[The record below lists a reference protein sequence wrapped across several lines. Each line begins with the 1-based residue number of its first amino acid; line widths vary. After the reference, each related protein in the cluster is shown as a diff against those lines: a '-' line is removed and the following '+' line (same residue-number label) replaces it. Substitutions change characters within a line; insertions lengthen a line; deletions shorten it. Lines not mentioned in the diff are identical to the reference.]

1 MNLITTMPTFWGR
14 YKLRNAGGT
23 EMDYGS
29 LPQWVTAGIASAA
42 GIIALLNMYSQR
54 TTARKRAA
62 FDIFLKTETDEK
74 MLTAYDNFHKGVI
87 AMGSA
92 PDAATFCTSAATRDE
107 YLSMRKYLNVHELV
121 AVGIK
126 EKVLDPDVCYS
137 YWGDTLTSN
146 FNEAKPVLDF
156 LKTRPK
162 NKYTYADLQKLN
174 AEWVARKAG
183 AA

>member
-1 MNLITTMPTFWGR
+1 
-14 YKLRNAGGT
+14 
-23 EMDYGS
+23 MDYGS

-74 MLTAYDNFHKGVI
+74 MLTAYDNFHRGVI
-87 AMGSA
+87 AMGKA
-92 PDAATFCTSAATRDE
+92 PDVATFCTSAATRDE
-107 YLSMRKYLNVHELV
+107 YLSIRKYLNVHELV

-126 EKVLDPDVCYS
+126 EQVLDPDVCYS

-156 LKTRPK
+156 LRTRPK
-162 NKYTYADLQKLN
+162 NKYTYVDLQKLN
-174 AEWVARKAG
+174 AEWVARKAT
-183 AA
+183 AASD